1 MTQTMT
7 VTKWFFNNNL
17 VDNIASVEEK
27 KNTVEFGIAKVEK
40 ETERA
45 AYVWA
50 IGYELDIVKI
60 WIPKSQIK
68 SEYKAE
74 TTVERTTDEKFFV
87 NAVEAQS
94 FVDEKKA
101 DGSFVSIK
109 CINGGIKVFFK
120 KA

>member
-7 VTKWFFNNNL
+7 TTKWFFNKNL
-17 VDNIASVEEK
+17 VDNIASGEEK
-27 KNTVEFGIAKVEK
+27 DNTVEFAIVKVEK
-40 ETERA
+40 ETEKA

-50 IGYELDIVKI
+50 IGYELDIVKV

-74 TTVERTTDEKFFV
+74 TTTERTTSEMFFENV
-87 NAVEAQS
+87 DEAQT

-101 DGSFVSIK
+101 EGSFVSIN
-109 CINGGIKVFFK
+109 CVNGGIKVFFK

>member
-7 VTKWFFNNNL
+7 TTNWFFFNNL
-17 VDNIASVEEK
+17 VDNIASYEEK
-27 KNTVEFGIAKVEK
+27 DNTVEFGIAKVEK

-50 IGYELDIVKI
+50 IGYELDIVKV

-74 TTVERTTDEKFFV
+74 KTTERTTNEIFFE
-87 NAVEAQS
+87 NIDEAQR
-94 FVDEKKA
+94 FTDEKKA

-109 CINGGIKVFFK
+109 CVNGGIKVFFK
-120 KA
+120 K